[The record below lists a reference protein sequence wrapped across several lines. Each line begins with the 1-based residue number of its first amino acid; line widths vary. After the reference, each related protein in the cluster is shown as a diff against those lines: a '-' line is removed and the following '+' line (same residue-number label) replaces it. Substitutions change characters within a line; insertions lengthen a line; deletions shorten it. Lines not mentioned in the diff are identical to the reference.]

1 MFQNLL
7 PTIQKNFKILLVIP
21 VIIVACIIGFFI
33 NSSQKN
39 TTQTKEIKDLVSQLE
54 KSISEENT
62 TGNDDIDNLQNDIEE
77 DLMTASQNSSS
88 NSSSNSNIISSS
100 TLPTN
105 STTTSTVSN
114 LTPTQKATK
123 SEITKIL
130 NDLNKISDS
139 DEQNGEVGE

>member
-7 PTIQKNFKILLVIP
+7 PTIQKNFKILLAIP

-33 NSSQKN
+33 DSSQKN

-88 NSSSNSNIISSS
+88 NITTNAISSTVSSS
-100 TLPTN
+100 TN
-105 STTTSTVSN
+105 STTTASN
-114 LTPTQKATK
+114 LTSAQKATK
-123 SEITKIL
+123 SEIEKIL
-130 NDLNKISDS
+130 KDLNKISDS

>member
-21 VIIVACIIGFFI
+21 VIIVASIIGFFV

-77 DLMTASQNSSS
+77 DLMIASQNSSS
-88 NSSSNSNIISSS
+88 SVSVNTTNSVSSS

-105 STTTSTVSN
+105 STTASN
-114 LTPTQKATK
+114 LTSAQKATR
-123 SEITKIL
+123 SEIEKIL
-130 NDLNKISDS
+130 KDLNKISDS

>member
-7 PTIQKNFKILLVIP
+7 PTIQKNLKILLVIP

-62 TGNDDIDNLQNDIEE
+62 TGNDDIDNLQNDLE
-77 DLMTASQNSSS
+77 DDIMTASQNSSS
-88 NSSSNSNIISSS
+88 NIATNAVSS
-100 TLPTN
+100 TVSPSTN
-105 STTTSTVSN
+105 LTTASN

-123 SEITKIL
+123 SEIEKIL
-130 NDLNKISDS
+130 KDLNKISDS
-139 DEQNGEVGE
+139 DEQKDRKSVV

>member
-21 VIIVACIIGFFI
+21 VIVVASVVGFFI

-39 TTQTKEIKDLVSQLE
+39 TTQTREIKDLVSQLE
-54 KSISEENT
+54 KSISDEAT
-62 TGNDDIDNLQNDIEE
+62 SGNDDIDNLQNDIED

-88 NSSSNSNIISSS
+88 SLSINTTNSVPSSI
-100 TLPTN
+100 LPTN
-105 STTTSTVSN
+105 STTASN
-114 LTPTQKATK
+114 LTPAQKATK
-123 SEITKIL
+123 SEIEKIL
-130 NDLNKISDS
+130 KDLNKISDS

>member
-7 PTIQKNFKILLVIP
+7 PTIQKNLKILLVIP

-62 TGNDDIDNLQNDIEE
+62 TGNDDIDNLQNDLE
-77 DLMTASQNSSS
+77 DDIMTASQNSSS
-88 NSSSNSNIISSS
+88 NIATNAVSSTVSSS
-100 TLPTN
+100 TN
-105 STTTSTVSN
+105 STTTASN
-114 LTPTQKATK
+114 LTSAQKATK
-123 SEITKIL
+123 SEIEKIL
-130 NDLNKISDS
+130 KDLNKISDS
-139 DEQNGEVGE
+139 DEQSGEVGE

>member
-1 MFQNLL
+1 MFQNLI

-62 TGNDDIDNLQNDIEE
+62 AGNDDIDNLQNDIEE
-77 DLMTASQNSSS
+77 DLMTANQNSSS
-88 NSSSNSNIISSS
+88 NITTNAISSTVSSS

-105 STTTSTVSN
+105 STTSSN
-114 LTPTQKATK
+114 LTSAQKATK
-123 SEITKIL
+123 SEIEKIL
-130 NDLNKISDS
+130 KDLNKISDS
-139 DEQNGEVGE
+139 DEQNGEIGE

>member
-21 VIIVACIIGFFI
+21 VIIVASIIGFFV

-77 DLMTASQNSSS
+77 DLMIASQNSSS
-88 NSSSNSNIISSS
+88 SVSVNTISSNVSSS
-100 TLPTN
+100 TLLTN
-105 STTTSTVSN
+105 STTASN
-114 LTPTQKATK
+114 LTSAQKATK
-123 SEITKIL
+123 SEIEKIL
-130 NDLNKISDS
+130 KDLNKISDS

>member
-21 VIIVACIIGFFI
+21 VIIVASIIGFFV

-54 KSISEENT
+54 KSMNEENASGT
-62 TGNDDIDNLQNDIEE
+62 DDIDNLQSDMED
-77 DLMTASQNSSS
+77 DLMSSLSASSSS
-88 NSSSNSNIISSS
+88 NVSANTTSNNAISSTS
-100 TLPTN
+100 LTN
-105 STTTSTVSN
+105 SANSN
-114 LTPTQKATK
+114 LTPTQKATR
-123 SEITKIL
+123 SEIEKIL